1 MVNIAVLGATGTIGS
16 RIVTE
21 ALERG
26 HTVTAVLRDPAK
38 LTDPD
43 PRLKVT
49 TGDVL
54 DPASVS
60 AAAQGQDVVVS
71 AVGGGDGPGH
81 LATIAP
87 AARALIEGLRT
98 LGEQAPR
105 LVVVGGAGSLRTP
118 DGGQV
123 WGTPGLPEAL
133 LQIMHAHGDALEY
146 YRTVT
151 DVDWTNLSPAAQ
163 IAPGERTG
171 HYRTALEDL
180 ITDEAGDSAISA
192 EDYAV
197 AILDEI
203 ETPAHSRQRFA
214 VAY

>member
-60 AAAQGQDVVVS
+60 AAAEGQDVVVS

-81 LATIAP
+81 LATITP
-87 AARALIEGLRT
+87 AARALMKGLRT

-123 WGTPGLPEAL
+123 WDTPGLPEAL

-171 HYRTALEDL
+171 HYRTATEEL
-180 ITDEAGDSAISA
+180 ITDEAGNSAISA

>member
-26 HTVTAVLRDPAK
+26 HTV
-38 LTDPD
+38 
-43 PRLKVT
+43 
-49 TGDVL
+49 
-54 DPASVS
+54 
-60 AAAQGQDVVVS
+60 
-71 AVGGGDGPGH
+71 GGGDGPGH
-81 LATIAP
+81 LATIEP
-87 AARALIEGLRT
+87 AARALVEGLRT

-118 DGGQV
+118 DGGRV
-123 WGTPGLPEAL
+123 WDTPGLPEAL

-180 ITDEAGDSAISA
+180 ITDEAGDSAISV

-197 AILDEI
+197 ASLDEI
-203 ETPAHSRQRFA
+203 ETPRHSRHRFA
-214 VAY
+214 VAH

>member
-1 MVNIAVLGATGTIGS
+1 MVNIAVFGATGTIGS

-38 LTDPD
+38 LTDAD

-54 DPASVS
+54 DPVSV
-60 AAAQGQDVVVS
+60 AAAAEGQDVVVS

-87 AARALIEGLRT
+87 AARALVEGLRT

-118 DGGQV
+118 DGAQV
-123 WGTPGLPEAL
+123 WDTPGLPEAL

-163 IAPGERTG
+163 IPPGERTG
-171 HYRTALEDL
+171 NYRTALEDL
-180 ITDEAGDSAISA
+180 ITDEAGNSAISV

>member
-26 HTVTAVLRDPAK
+26 HTVTAVVRDPAK

-49 TGDVL
+49 TGDAL
-54 DPASVS
+54 DPASV
-60 AAAQGQDVVVS
+60 AAVAQGQDVVVS

-81 LATIAP
+81 LATIEP
-87 AARALIEGLRT
+87 AARALVEGLRT

-118 DGGQV
+118 DGGRV
-123 WGTPGLPEAL
+123 WDTPGLPEAL
-133 LQIMHAHGDALEY
+133 LQIMHAHGDALEH

-180 ITDEAGDSAISA
+180 VTDEAGDSAISV

-197 AILDEI
+197 ASLDEI
-203 ETPAHSRQRFA
+203 ETPRHSRQRFA
-214 VAY
+214 VAH

>member
-38 LTDPD
+38 LTDAD

-60 AAAQGQDVVVS
+60 AVAQGQDVVVS

-81 LATIAP
+81 LATITL
-87 AARALIEGLRT
+87 AARALVEGLRT

-105 LVVVGGAGSLRTP
+105 LVVVGGAGSLHTP

-123 WGTPGLPEAL
+123 WDTPGLPEAL

-171 HYRTALEDL
+171 NYRTAAEEL
-180 ITDEAGDSAISA
+180 ITNEAGDSAISA